1 MKYKFFSDS
10 HIHSDNSSNALD
22 PIVKICET
30 AVDRGFYSITV
41 VDNCEC
47 DTFEKREYEKS
58 LKQLYFE
65 AKKTQISFAN
75 DLQVFSGMELSQ
87 MHRNIKCAKKF
98 LNAANFDFV
107 LAAVHNIK
115 GLSDFYDIDYSEGDI
130 YNILNDY
137 LDEVLEVVNIGLFD
151 SLAHF
156 NYPIKY
162 ITKYFGIAVDSE
174 KVEGKVRY
182 VLSELAREGKALEIN
197 TSSAAF
203 GDVSIFSNQNLL
215 YEFKKAGGKYVTVGS
230 GAHKSENIGR
240 GIEQSYDMLL
250 KAGFDNF
257 TVFKNRA
264 PMQVPIKEKIT
275 Q

>member
-1 MKYKFFSDS
+1 M
-10 HIHSDNSSNALD
+10 
-22 PIVKICET
+22 
-30 AVDRGFYSITV
+30 
-41 VDNCEC
+41 
-47 DTFEKREYEKS
+47 
-58 LKQLYFE
+58 
-65 AKKTQISFAN
+65 
-75 DLQVFSGMELSQ
+75 
-87 MHRNIKCAKKF
+87 
-98 LNAANFDFV
+98 
-107 LAAVHNIK
+107 AAVHNIK

-174 KVEGKVRY
+174 KVEGKVRHI
-182 VLSELAREGKALEIN
+182 LSELAREGKALEIN

-264 PMQVPIKEKIT
+264 PMQVPIKEK
-275 Q
+275 